1 MAEGGTG
8 RTARERK
15 SQLQRERRAVGRL
28 EVPKPAGRAPL
39 DAAGNPCQ
47 WTVAGW
53 FDTPKQMLH
62 VPARNR
68 AQAAARATVAAEK
81 KAAKALR
88 QHEQAALKSRK
99 QQERHFDRMWKD
111 FQRHKAMEQKELER
125 HRRTAAVFT
134 AMGFENGVAPLVQQP
149 YTIDLISSLTPQL
162 TTTTATTLF
171 PTLPAA
177 ALPATALT
185 TATLAIERNGWLR
198 KAAAK
203 QAWLVAPQRAR
214 ELIKGRQC
222 EGITKAGKLCRV
234 HSCMWSKS
242 RSSQN
247 AGVSYPLR
255 CGSRYC
261 WWHRKQ
267 APPPDVPSDCLSVSC

>member
-1 MAEGGTG
+1 
-8 RTARERK
+8 
-15 SQLQRERRAVGRL
+15 
-28 EVPKPAGRAPL
+28 
-39 DAAGNPCQ
+39 
-47 WTVAGW
+47 
-53 FDTPKQMLH
+53 MLH

-149 YTIDLISSLTPQL
+149 YTIDLISSLTPRL
-162 TTTTATTLF
+162 TTAIAATALVAESAATTLF
-171 PTLPAA
+171 PTLPAAALPAA

-198 KAAAK
+198 MAAAK

-242 RSSQN
+242 RSGQN
-247 AGVSYPLR
+247 AEVSHPLR